1 MCSER
6 RAAACAALALVGLWP
21 GSALAHGLIPGAN
34 QFYVGLLHPLLAP
47 AHVLAL
53 LTLGLALGRGGDSR
67 RDPSVLTLIL
77 GLMAG
82 ALLSVPLGD
91 PGTDAALL
99 ALAVGCALLT
109 AGNRLG
115 PRWLL
120 AALAGAVGLAV
131 GLGSGDPAFT
141 PQQRWVT
148 MGGSLVGAFVIAG
161 HTGFWTEALTALR
174 RLTHA
179 VTAVRIGA
187 AWLAAIT
194 LMLLGLTLRG

>member
-1 MCSER
+1 MER
-6 RAAACAALALVGLWP
+6 RTP
-21 GSALAHGLIPGAN
+21 THKGSAFL
-34 QFYVGLLHPLLAP
+34 F
-47 AHVLAL
+47 AL
-53 LTLGLALGRGGDSR
+53 SLPQASTVRLEAFLRSFSSR
-67 RDPSVLTLIL
+67 KILRIRRLFGVTSRYSSSVMYSMHSSKLNFT
-77 GLMAG
+77 AG
-82 ALLSVPLGD
+82 AMFSLLSVPLGD

-115 PRWLL
+115 PRWVL

-148 MGGSLVGAFVIAG
+148 MGGSLVGALVIAG